1 MAWRVDE
8 KDVRLNPPKIERR
21 MSIMGIMGIMGII
34 GIIGIMAGN
43 RTYFNCPTW

>member
-1 MAWRVDE
+1 VDE

-34 GIIGIMAGN
+34 GIIGIIGIMAGN

>member
-21 MSIMGIMGIMGII
+21 MSIMGIMGI
-34 GIIGIMAGN
+34 IGIMAGN